1 MCERLVFTANL
12 CVSEPAREAVG
23 QLQERLPV
31 PPSSRASLAPTML
44 PACAR
49 DWCSP
54 PISVGTSLLAK
65 RWVSCRRGCQC
76 RRHRGQAL
84 LPQCFLHV
92 RETSVRR
99 QSPWE
104 RACSRSGGSVAG
116 EVASASV
123 IAGKPCSHNASCMC
137 ERLVFAANLCVSE
150 PAREAV
156 GQLQERLPVPPSSRA
171 SLAPTMRPA
180 CARDWCSPPIS
191 VGAELARD
199 GGGSVVDGLRRNHA
213 VSIKATDRAR
223 IASSGLSPA
232 SLWAVIPPS
241 TVAPGFHCPGAAD
254 GVVWVVA
261 RP

>member
-1 MCERLVFTANL
+1 M
-12 CVSEPAREAVG
+12 AVG
-23 QLQERLPV
+23 QLQESLPV

-54 PISVGTSLLAK
+54 PISVGAELARDGDGSVAGAVASAAVIAGK
-65 RWVSCRRGCQC
+65 PCSHNASCMCERLVFAANLCGSRACSRWRWVSCRSGCQC

-99 QSPWE
+99 QSLWE

-137 ERLVFAANLCVSE
+137 ERLVFTANLCGNE

-171 SLAPTMRPA
+171 SLAPTMLPA
-180 CARDWCSPPIS
+180 CARD
-191 VGAELARD
+191 
-199 GGGSVVDGLRRNHA
+199 
-213 VSIKATDRAR
+213 
-223 IASSGLSPA
+223 
-232 SLWAVIPPS
+232 
-241 TVAPGFHCPGAAD
+241 
-254 GVVWVVA
+254 
-261 RP
+261 